1 MDSCSHQNPL
11 REFTNRLL
19 ARRREIALE
28 IMHLPAALFHR
39 ILDEPI
45 FVDVCMLTNVVP
57 VASGDRGHCFTA
69 LVSLSTESF
78 VVNEEFLFKW
88 IQNSDTVD
96 RSSDATN
103 KRNKRRNRKD
113 YETNQYCDSS
123 SMSSNSPGGSMTVL
137 DEVIEETAHLHNVF
151 CLGHPNIVQPATTP
165 SLQDNT
171 YNRQVY
177 TIIIW
182 DSTTSSFAITMRKVN
197 PLELIDNDIT
207 STLSLAQRITIF
219 AQLADCLNFLH
230 QYGLHHW
237 DLYTDNYIIDSHGEP
252 VIIDLGSMS
261 GATPR
266 NRYLSDTEALADIIF
281 DLELDKCEKEPFVRW
296 SELVANQFWG
306 EFPMRMEAVCAELGC
321 MSVGPLT
328 LIEEV
333 ELSDCNA
340 DDGGDKENM
349 VVRYICLRD
358 RNRDADA
365 DAEADADADS
375 IVDTDKISLVETC
388 YSVAARNSQKQ
399 RINELARSG

>member
-1 MDSCSHQNPL
+1 MQNCSHQNSL
-11 REFTNRLL
+11 QEFTSRLL
-19 ARRREIALE
+19 ARRREIASK

-45 FVDVCMLTNVVP
+45 FVDVCTLSNVVP

-69 LVSLSTESF
+69 LVSLSTESYE
-78 VVNEEFLFKW
+78 VNEEFLFKW

-96 RSSDATN
+96 KCSEATN

-230 QYGLHHW
+230 QYGLRHW

-281 DLELDKCEKEPFVRW
+281 DLELDKCEIEPFVRW

-306 EFPMRMEAVCAELGC
+306 EFPMRMEAVCAELGSV
-321 MSVGPLT
+321 SVGPLT
-328 LIEEV
+328 VIEEV
-333 ELSDCNA
+333 ETSDCNS

-349 VVRYICLRD
+349 VVRYVCLRD

-365 DAEADADADS
+365 DADADADS

-388 YSVAARNSQKQ
+388 YSGAARNSQNQ
-399 RINELARSG
+399 RINELARSR